1 MIVMNSANVKVKL
14 IAIINNAANEKR
26 TIVEFE
32 FLYAKTIT
40 AEIERAK
47 MTNQNGIE
55 LVMWSFIPS
64 FLSLFWLCRCA

>member
-32 FLYAKTIT
+32 FLDAKTIT
-40 AEIERAK
+40 AEIKRAK
-47 MTNQNGIE
+47 MTNQNVMV
-55 LVMWSFIPS
+55 LAMWSFIPS
-64 FLSLFWLCRCA
+64 FLSLSGLCRCT